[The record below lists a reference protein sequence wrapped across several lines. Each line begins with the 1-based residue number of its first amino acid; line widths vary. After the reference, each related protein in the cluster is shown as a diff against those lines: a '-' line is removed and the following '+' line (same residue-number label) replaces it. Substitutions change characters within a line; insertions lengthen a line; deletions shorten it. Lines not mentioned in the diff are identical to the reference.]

1 MCFQRQKDCRTAGP
15 SRDGSGDADL
25 TPTGKAMQLHRR
37 VLLKM
42 IESRHMPIRKDLEAN
57 LFGGAMGLSDS
68 PYGPRLLDRA

>member
-1 MCFQRQKDCRTAGP
+1 MLPKGKRTVGQPVQTATEVATP
-15 SRDGSGDADL
+15 ISR
-25 TPTGKAMQLHRR
+25 PTGKAMQLHRR